1 MSESAGRRLRGKLR
15 RLRYRGA
22 RHEMCVHITGQ
33 ISLRGITDTSVRD
46 RLATLVLRALPQ
58 HISCWDTFFNGLFC
72 SWSADCVLLSQIFFA
87 NTRLHVSSSVDMRL
101 NDSPL
106 QPGLRGRG
114 VLVGYICCARFEWLV
129 KT

>member
-1 MSESAGRRLRGKLR
+1 MSESAGRRLRGKWR

-58 HISCWDTFFNGLFC
+58 HISCWETFFNGPFFFLERRLCLAVAKLFFEHT
-72 SWSADCVLLSQIFFA
+72 L
-87 NTRLHVSSSVDMRL
+87 TRVFV
-101 NDSPL
+101 
-106 QPGLRGRG
+106 GR
-114 VLVGYICCARFEWLV
+114 ES
-129 KT
+129 